1 MIDVQHWDL
10 EQHLDEVTRL
20 AIYHTMTK
28 LYRLGILET
37 RLDKLLITLG
47 IDPEIACLYSNQIVP
62 IDVELVKYIESITGS
77 TQQEY
82 TAAHT

>member
-1 MIDVQHWDL
+1 MTTVHQWDL

-20 AIYHTMTK
+20 AIYHTMVK

-37 RLDKLLITLG
+37 RLDKLLTTMG
-47 IDPEIACLYSNQIVP
+47 IEPEIACLYSNQIVP

-77 TQQEY
+77 KQQEY
-82 TAAHT
+82 TAEHT

>member
-1 MIDVQHWDL
+1 MTNVQQWDL

-20 AIYHTMTK
+20 AIYHTMAK

-47 IDPEIACLYSNQIVP
+47 IDQEIACLYSNQIVP

-77 TQQEY
+77 NQQEH
-82 TAAHT
+82 TAAYH